1 MPTPRIGN
9 LDFAKMAKLFSAALG
24 EFSKHDFGSA
34 SYNQIIKSSGL
45 SKGTLYYYF
54 TSKEDIYLTLIQH
67 STTDLKTKLA
77 QLTVPVSTKED
88 FILTSH
94 NLFGCLVDF
103 FHSKP
108 GFAKF
113 LNRVFAEATSS
124 EHPAFELTK
133 SLEEWLSRH
142 IESGQKLGAVRT
154 DIPKSLLNKLTWEL
168 VVQITDHILKTREDS
183 DLMSGAKQAALYFDV
198 INRLIQP

>member
-34 SYNQIIKSSGL
+34 SYNQIIKTSGL

-54 TSKEDIYLTLIQH
+54 TSKEDIFLTLIQH
-67 STTDLKTKLA
+67 STTDLKAKLA
-77 QLTVPVSTKED
+77 TLNTPVSNKED
-88 FILTSH
+88 FVTITQ
-94 NLFGCLVDF
+94 NLFGCLIDF
-103 FHSKP
+103 FHTKP

-113 LNRVFAEATSS
+113 LNRVFAEAKSA
-124 EHPAFELTK
+124 EHPAFELTQ
-133 SLEEWLSRH
+133 SLAEWLSRH
-142 IESGQKLGAVRT
+142 VEAGQKLGAVRT
-154 DIPKSLLNKLTWEL
+154 DISKNLLRNLIWEL
-168 VVQITDHILKTREDS
+168 VVQIMDHILKTREDS
-183 DLMSGAKQAALYFDV
+183 DLLSGTKQSSLYFDL